1 MNKIGNLCLTL
12 EVCSGNT
19 KICSVCVCVCVC
31 VVFELRCHC
40 QLYRNT
46 EC

>member
-19 KICSVCVCVCVC
+19 KICSVCVCV
-31 VVFELRCHC
+31 VFELRCHC